1 MWFTRGL
8 GGGDREA
15 GMLDADAWREQE
27 QLVDALEG
35 GPQRRGLAEVADDA
49 LGALGR
55 SRGASGIAHEDAK
68 FCAHLVQLAG
78 EFAANV
84 SGGAG
89 NQYHRGS
96 LRVVCQLTI
105 AENN

>member
-55 SRGASGIAHEDAK
+55 SRGASGIAHEDANSAPILSSSRASSRPM
-68 FCAHLVQLAG
+68 FPVAPVTNIIEALS
-78 EFAANV
+78 ESFAN
-84 SGGAG
+84 
-89 NQYHRGS
+89 
-96 LRVVCQLTI
+96 
-105 AENN
+105 